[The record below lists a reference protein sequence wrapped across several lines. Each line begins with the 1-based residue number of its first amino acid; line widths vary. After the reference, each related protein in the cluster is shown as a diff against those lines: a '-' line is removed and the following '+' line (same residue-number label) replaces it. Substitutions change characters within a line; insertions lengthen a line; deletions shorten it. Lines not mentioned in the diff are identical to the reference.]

1 MSFDYQKVW
10 NSKQAQR
17 DKLATLPLGEKFR
30 LLDALAE
37 RALAIRASNPLKAKT
52 VPAPVRKP

>member
-10 NSKQAQR
+10 DSKQAQR
-17 DKLATLPLGEKFR
+17 DKLAALPLGEKFR

-37 RALAIRASNPLKAKT
+37 RALAIRASNPLKAKA
-52 VPAPVRKP
+52 VPGPISKP